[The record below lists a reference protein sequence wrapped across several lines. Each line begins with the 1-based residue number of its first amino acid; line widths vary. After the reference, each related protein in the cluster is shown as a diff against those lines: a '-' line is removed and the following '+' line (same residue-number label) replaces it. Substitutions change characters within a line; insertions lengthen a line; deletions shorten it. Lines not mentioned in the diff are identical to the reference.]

1 MMIVPVPHLA
11 RAIRAEYLEL
21 PGLSLTRSQVQRLFS
36 IDVTMSEAILAAL
49 VDVQFLVRTETGRY
63 VRADRRDTP
72 VGRPA
77 EIAFQAA

>member
-1 MMIVPVPHLA
+1 MMTFTVQHLA

-36 IDVTMSEAILAAL
+36 IDVTMTEAILAAL
-49 VDVQFLVRTETGRY
+49 VDVEFLVRTEAGRY

-72 VGRPA
+72 VVCQA